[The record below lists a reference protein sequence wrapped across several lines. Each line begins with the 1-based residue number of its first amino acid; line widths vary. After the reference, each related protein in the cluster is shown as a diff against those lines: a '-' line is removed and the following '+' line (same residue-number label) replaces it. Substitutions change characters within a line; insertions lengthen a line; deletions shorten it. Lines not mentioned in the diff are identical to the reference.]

1 VKELSIYELV
11 RPKNQNFVTL
21 IRYHWDG
28 NHRRLITEDEED
40 LEDDSRSPAQGRPS
54 GDEEEEVL
62 EKA

>member
-28 NHRRLITEDEED
+28 NHRRLITEDEEV
-40 LEDDSRSPAQGRPS
+40 LEDDSLSPAHGRPS